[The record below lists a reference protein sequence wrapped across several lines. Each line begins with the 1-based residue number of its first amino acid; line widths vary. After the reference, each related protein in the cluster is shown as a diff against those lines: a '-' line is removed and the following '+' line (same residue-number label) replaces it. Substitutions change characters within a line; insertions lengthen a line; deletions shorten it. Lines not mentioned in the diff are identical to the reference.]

1 MNFKLNKWV
10 SYITENSIKLIS
22 ESFGRRLES
31 KGITRIQWI
40 ALYYLGLDS
49 NISQKDLALKMS
61 VKDSSIARLLDRMER
76 DNLVRREKSIEDR
89 RITNV
94 FLTDKGKD
102 MREEL
107 LPEGEKF
114 SNLLLNGISE
124 EELQIFDDVLCKM
137 VKNVLEGPKE

>member
-1 MNFKLNKWV
+1 M
-10 SYITENSIKLIS
+10 IS

-40 ALYYLGLDS
+40 ALYYLGINSD
-49 NISQKDLALKMS
+49 ISQKDLALKMS

-76 DNLVRREKSIEDR
+76 DNLVRREKSIVDR
-89 RITNV
+89 RITKV
-94 FLTDKGKD
+94 VLTDKGKE

-114 SNLLLNGISE
+114 SNILLNGISE
-124 EELQIFDDVLCKM
+124 EELQVFDDVLCKM
-137 VKNVLEGPKE
+137 VKNIVEGPNE

>member
-1 MNFKLNKWV
+1 
-10 SYITENSIKLIS
+10 LIS

-40 ALYYLGLDS
+40 ALYYLGVNRD
-49 NISQKDLALKMS
+49 ISQKDLALKMS

-94 FLTDKGKD
+94 FLTDKGKE

-114 SNLLLNGISE
+114 SNILLDGISE

-137 VKNVLEGPKE
+137 VKNVMERPTE